1 MSVCFL
7 SFFSLALFFL
17 LVLSYY
23 SVLVFTSS
31 YFIFIVYSDGIGED
45 RVRIWVGGKV
55 VRIWEALGRGTII
68 RL

>member
-23 SVLVFTSS
+23 SVLVFTLS
-31 YFIFIVYSDGIGED
+31 YFIFIVYSDGIGKD

-55 VRIWEALGRGTII
+55 VRIWEA
-68 RL
+68 